1 MKASGL
7 ELANSGPWAF
17 ITQKLAPVVWVRL
30 KLGKPKIRMFG
41 PLAKIRIHNLE
52 QKSLVEIHSS

>member
-1 MKASGL
+1 MKA
-7 ELANSGPWAF
+7 SGPWAF